1 MTDWRLVELE
11 PLKAACGSLP
21 ARIIVPQGAT
31 ELEEGTLNRGVAA
44 GWARTFSAEHPGDP
58 MAIELAPLIR
68 KDPLWEQV
76 AGPLSEERWAD
87 ALPLLDEIV
96 RIDGG
101 DAAARF
107 NRASAWRNLGR
118 PEEAYA
124 EFEAIRPNFDDEAV
138 YHANVART
146 LEELGRGPEAV
157 ARYERAL
164 EGLPGDAFI
173 LDRLAALGRIVL
185 VEGAEGE
192 PVYVAAE
199 DFAQAVRADL
209 AQHADEPDYLT
220 SVSATLLEQDQ
231 VDLARNAAELALA
244 ADAEHA
250 GARLFLSVA
259 LARLGRLEEALAAV
273 DRHVRAVPASAAGH
287 VHRAHVLYALGRVPE
302 AHAAAERSL
311 ELDPNAMP
319 AMQLLVAGDDGPEA
333 ARGRATALAE
343 RLPRAWGP
351 RQLAGD
357 LSLGVDDVAA
367 AVVHYGRAVELGA
380 SDEAIRTAL
389 GELGRRGRI
398 DELVQLAD
406 QLPGL
411 AARDPGLRWNVAA
424 GYAEAGREGEA
435 RIVFASIAHD
445 SAAPPDIRAAAEQR
459 VKELPS

>member
-1 MTDWRLVELE
+1 MTEWRLVELE

-21 ARIIVPQGAT
+21 PRIIVPQGAS
-31 ELEEGTLNRGVAA
+31 ELEDGTLNRAVAA
-44 GWARTFSAEHPGDP
+44 RWARTFSAAHPGDP
-58 MAIELAPLIR
+58 MALELAPLMR

-76 AGPLSEERWAD
+76 ADPLGAERWEE
-87 ALPLLDEIV
+87 ALPLLEQILEI
-96 RIDGG
+96 DPA

-107 NRASAWRNLGR
+107 NRASAWRNLDR
-118 PEEAYA
+118 PDQAYA

-146 LEELGRGPEAV
+146 LEELDRGAEAV
-157 ARYERAL
+157 THYERAL

-173 LDRLAALGRIVL
+173 LDRLAALGRLVL
-185 VEGAEGE
+185 VEGPEGE
-192 PVYVAAE
+192 PLYVAAAE
-199 DFAQAVRADL
+199 FADAVRSDL
-209 AQHADEPDYLT
+209 AQHADDADHLA

-231 VDLARNAAELALA
+231 VDLARAAAELALA
-244 ADAEHA
+244 ADAGLT

-259 LARLGRLEEALAAV
+259 LARLGQLDDALAAV
-273 DRHVRAVPASAAGH
+273 DRHLADVPASAAGH
-287 VHRAHVLYALGRVPE
+287 VHRAHVLYALDRLE
-302 AHAAAERSL
+302 ESHAAAERVL

-333 ARGRATALAE
+333 ALGRATALAD

-357 LSLGVDDVAA
+357 LSLGVGDEAA
-367 AVVHYGRAVELGA
+367 AVGHYARSIELGA
-380 SDEAIRTAL
+380 SDEAGRAAL
-389 GELGRRGRI
+389 GALGRRGRI
-398 DELVQLAD
+398 EELVQLAD

-411 AARDPGLRWNVAA
+411 ATRDAGLRWNVAA
-424 GYAEAGREGEA
+424 GYAEAGRAGEA

-459 VKELPS
+459 MAQLAS